1 MLLQPSELNSRL
13 HGSSISMFQQL
24 ESSWAQLRSYRGAL
38 GSHFAMLARLLGS
51 TWSLLGASWAQLR
64 ASWLPLGLN
73 LEPLA
78 RLFDSTWALLG
89 RFWVSLGFAWA
100 PSVSKWPSS
109 GLQVASK
116 WPPSA
121 LQVPP
126 SALQGFRTLHPGV
139 LQRVWVC
146 ITDVPC
152 ETVRCGLILR
162 C

>member
-1 MLLQPSELNSRL
+1 M
-13 HGSSISMFQQL
+13 
-24 ESSWAQLRSYRGAL
+24 GAL
-38 GSHFAMLARLLGS
+38 GRSWVALE
-51 TWSLLGASWAQLR
+51 TLLGASWAQLG
-64 ASWLPLGLN
+64 ASWPLLGLN
-73 LEPLA
+73 LKPLA

-89 RFWVSLGFAWA
+89 RFWVSLGLAWA

-116 WPPSA
+116 WPRSA

-146 ITDVPC
+146 ITDVLC
-152 ETVRCGLILR
+152 ETVRCSLILR
-162 C
+162 CCRRALCIGIGIRATEQLVNRWIDG